1 MPHYDEAATTA
12 SQNVLG
18 GDVVQTST
26 DAGCESLLLEVRR
39 FDADSDDL
47 ESLPT
52 TTLSIVS
59 TALWRRSSLRNTV
72 WRLSTLGET
81 ECGH

>member
-59 TALWRRSSLRNTV
+59 TASCGVPPFATQ
-72 WRLSTLGET
+72 LGAFR
-81 ECGH
+81 H